1 MHAQFGILLAE
12 TSAFDFGLQH
22 TRELRDLERLDQE
35 IDRAALD
42 RRHRL
47 RHGAEARHDDRDDLG
62 VARQGEIEHLHA
74 LRSRESQVGD
84 NRIECERLQPGD
96 GVVPVDSL
104 GDVESVPRER
114 VGDQFA
120 KVGFVV
126 DYEDA
131 RCSRSHNWLSALT
144 TILAQDVHRQA
155 KIHENRRVA
164 DYPWRSEV
172 AKSLANRMPHHPH
185 TAFNVLVVDDEPE
198 IRELLVEYF
207 RDHGFETATAGDGRA
222 AIAAIE
228 RDPARYRLIITD
240 LQMPGADG
248 LAVLRAARTANP
260 SCYVVIITGYASLDS
275 AIQAVRL
282 GAYDYLTKPFSMGQI
297 DVVVQRV

>member
-1 MHAQFGILLAE
+1 
-12 TSAFDFGLQH
+12 
-22 TRELRDLERLDQE
+22 
-35 IDRAALD
+35 
-42 RRHRL
+42 
-47 RHGAEARHDDRDDLG
+47 
-62 VARQGEIEHLHA
+62 
-74 LRSRESQVGD
+74 
-84 NRIECERLQPGD
+84 
-96 GVVPVDSL
+96 
-104 GDVESVPRER
+104 
-114 VGDQFA
+114 
-120 KVGFVV
+120 
-126 DYEDA
+126 
-131 RCSRSHNWLSALT
+131 
-144 TILAQDVHRQA
+144 
-155 KIHENRRVA
+155 
-164 DYPWRSEV
+164 
-172 AKSLANRMPHHPH
+172 MPHHPH

-297 DVVVQRV
+297 DVVVQRVSDRLTLEAENRQLARQLTGRGAGAGDATGDSAMSMAARFDGIEQRLARIEAMIRDVGDRLERPRSTTIR